1 MVPLSVSTP
10 VVGTQPNTIDIISG
24 TEMIAKYCLENF
36 NQKFVQHVALHS
48 LALDE
53 YPLNQF
59 YKS

>member
-10 VVGTQPNTIDIISG
+10 AIGVQPNLVNVELG
-24 TEMIAKYCLENF
+24 MEMIAKYCLDNF
-36 NQKFVQHVALHS
+36 NPEFVKRVALHS

-53 YPLNQF
+53 YSLDQL